1 MEMAVKINL
10 ILTKSEI
17 IYRYKRVA
25 FSKFLI
31 KIYSEYH

>member
-1 MEMAVKINL
+1 MEKEVKINL
-10 ILTKSEI
+10 ILTKSDI

-25 FSKFLI
+25 FSKFSI